1 MSAAGQISEQ
11 NLDVLI
17 VGAGMAG
24 LCAAREFQR
33 AGRSVLLLDKGR
45 GVGGRMATRRI
56 GRATF
61 DHGAQFFTARDPRF
75 AAAIAHWQEIG
86 IAEEWCR
93 GFTAEADG
101 HARWHGQP
109 SMTAAPK
116 HLAHGL
122 SVRTET
128 KVVSLGQ
135 EAEHWWVETENGEIF
150 RAGALLLTPPVPQ
163 SLALLETGRIPLRPE
178 MRASLT
184 SIIYQ
189 RCLAVLAV
197 LAGPSRVPVPGGFA
211 PAAGPIIWIADNQQ
225 KGISAEPAVTIHASH
240 AFSLERWDRDRT
252 ASGRLLLEAAQK
264 WLGAEVLEFEVH
276 GWRYS
281 KPLRV
286 DEQPCMILSTRPPLV
301 LAGDAFAGPRVEGAA
316 LSGWAAAEAILEADA
331 MVPASLTT

>member
-1 MSAAGQISEQ
+1 MSATGQISER

-24 LCAAREFQR
+24 LCAARELQR
-33 AGRSVLLLDKGR
+33 AGRSVLLLDKGP

-56 GRATF
+56 GKATF
-61 DHGAQFFTARDPRF
+61 DHGAQFFTARDSRF
-75 AAAIAHWQEIG
+75 AAAIEHWQEIG
-86 IAEEWCR
+86 AAAEWCR
-93 GFTAEADG
+93 GFTADADG
-101 HARWHGQP
+101 HVRWRGQP
-109 SMTAAPK
+109 GMTAVPK

-122 SVRTET
+122 SIRTDT

-135 EAEHWWVETENGEIF
+135 ADDHWRVETGSGEIF
-150 RAGALLLTPPVPQ
+150 RAEALLLTPPVPQ
-163 SLALLETGRIPLRPE
+163 SLDLLDAGRIPLRPE
-178 MRASLT
+178 VRARLT

-197 LAGPSRVPVPGGFA
+197 LAGPSRVPAPGGFA
-211 PAAGPIIWIADNQQ
+211 PAAGPIAWIADNQQ
-225 KGISAEPAVTIHASH
+225 KGISTEPAVTIHASH
-240 AFSLERWDRDRT
+240 AFSLERWDRDRS

-264 WLGAEVLEFEVH
+264 WLGAVVLEFEVH

-286 DEQPCMILSTRPPLV
+286 DEQPCVILSTRPPLV

-316 LSGWAAAEAILEADA
+316 LSGWAAAEALLEADA